1 MIINSNKR
9 VLDYNYQLSRI
20 FERFF
25 DENYDNMD
33 TKNGIYDIVVLHR
46 EGLQDNFDDVKN
58 YINSETTIIVDITT
72 ESGNLQVFLDDLK
85 LKTDGLPNKIYLFVD
100 SVISEYLKNVNVNY
114 ETIQGYELVFYAF
127 TNTASDSYIH
137 LKKSTNYQIRNG
149 FNSFNGSL
157 RKQRILFLL
166 ELLKRNID
174 ISNTS
179 FLFYVGTPNGYCF
192 IRNEYESMCK
202 EMFEEH
208 LISADDLKLLLK
220 ISLPIVID
228 YDVTE
233 PTYIFNEINDSY
245 NHPLNFVTENVTG
258 IVDGD
263 ESEYGLITFTE
274 KTLKPFLAH
283 QIPMIY
289 GLRGLNHIL
298 RELGF
303 DLFDD
308 LIQHNLYENIDD
320 PHKRLLVMVDE
331 LERVLKTN
339 LIDYRK
345 TNSHRFVN
353 NYLRIFELSNKGFD
367 ILNEFYKSTIL

>member
-1 MIINSNKR
+1 MINNHNKR
-9 VLDYNYQLSRI
+9 VLDYNGQLSRI

-25 DENYDNMD
+25 DEDYDNME

-58 YINSETTIIVDITT
+58 YINNNTTIIVDVTT
-72 ESGNLQVFLDDLK
+72 ESGNLEIFLDDLK
-85 LKTDGLPNKIYLFVD
+85 SKTDELPNKVYLFVD
-100 SVISEYLKNVNVNY
+100 SIISEYLNHNNVNY
-114 ETIQGYELVFYAF
+114 ETISGYELVFYAF

-137 LKKSTNYQIRNG
+137 LKKSTNYQLRNG

-174 ISNTS
+174 ISNAS
-179 FLFYVGTPNGYCF
+179 FLFYIGTPNGYCF
-192 IRNEYESMCK
+192 IREEYESMCK
-202 EMFEEH
+202 EMFVEQ

-258 IVDGD
+258 VVEGD
-263 ESEYGLITFTE
+263 ESKYGLITFTE

-283 QIPMIY
+283 QLPMIY
-289 GLRGLNHIL
+289 GLKGLNGVL
-298 RELGF
+298 RDLGF

-308 LIQHNLYENIDD
+308 LIQHSLYENIDD
-320 PHKRLLVMVDE
+320 PHKRLIIMVDE
-331 LERVLKTN
+331 LEKVLKTD
-339 LIDYRK
+339 LITYRK
-345 TNSHRFVN
+345 EHSHRFVN
-353 NYLRIFELSNKGFD
+353 NYLRVFELSNKGFD
-367 ILNEFYKSTIL
+367 ILNHFYKSNIL